1 MQNVHFSILS
11 QVPLRIFFQPE
22 VVGEILLSI
31 LNNVWK
37 KCLNGFWEK
46 EIENCFRSFKNF
58 VRVG

>member
-11 QVPLRIFFQPE
+11 QVPFRIFFQPE

-46 EIENCFRSFKNF
+46 EI
-58 VRVG
+58 